1 VSLGVDH
8 RVFAWLGRWNA
19 RRGVSV
25 RSLLAQTAVALL
37 LILAVGTTAGQQAVD
52 QVLIVIGRKALPWGE
67 YGGGFN
73 TLVAATSPV
82 FWGFFLLTGY
92 SLFILRAKDR
102 DVVRPFSTPFY
113 PLEPILF
120 CGTCHFMLFSAV
132 EYAKD
137 LSLLGLVPLAIG
149 LPLYFVSQWGAGPSA
164 GKT

>member
-1 VSLGVDH
+1 MGADH

-37 LILAVGTTAGQQAVD
+37 LIFAVGTTAGQNAVD
-52 QVLIVIGRKALPWGE
+52 AALISIGRKALPWAE
-67 YGGGFN
+67 YYGGFN

-92 SLFILRAKDR
+92 SLFILRAKDH
-102 DVVRPFSTPFY
+102 DVVRPFSTPLY

-120 CGTCHFMLFSAV
+120 CGTCHFMLFSAI

-149 LPLYFVSQWGAGPSA
+149 LPLYFVSQWRSASGAA
-164 GKT
+164 TN